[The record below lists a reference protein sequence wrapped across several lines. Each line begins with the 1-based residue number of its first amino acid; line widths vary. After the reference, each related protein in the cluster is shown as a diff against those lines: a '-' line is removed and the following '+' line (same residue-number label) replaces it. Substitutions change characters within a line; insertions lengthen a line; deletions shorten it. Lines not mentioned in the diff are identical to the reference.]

1 MEDKLEKKDK
11 DLAAANNTICDLQ
24 EELRNMV
31 NKLSLLESEKI
42 KFQSQL
48 DETLP
53 EVRNLREKLAEAKR
67 NLDEEQLKS
76 ADLENTCA
84 RLDEDLKFKMQL
96 LEKQLMEVKNRKEIE
111 ITERDGQLQE
121 EYEDRLQKALEEL
134 REVCT

>member
-1 MEDKLEKKDK
+1 
-11 DLAAANNTICDLQ
+11 
-24 EELRNMV
+24 MV
-31 NKLSLLESEKI
+31 NKLSRLESEKVQ
-42 KFQSQL
+42 FQSQL
-48 DETLP
+48 DECLP

-134 REVCT
+134 REVMSLLAYVHLLFLSDKKIKRTFF